1 MKVDADE
8 VHCRAPGLGKLGK
21 RGKRPKVFLRL
32 RGSANRRVDLYLPL
46 IASNPGGMTEE
57 DLDTLVEQ
65 ERQAMW
71 DLTRIHLSAR
81 SEG

>member
-1 MKVDADE
+1 MVEAGRQANLTDSGSGGPDRRGIGLADLE
-8 VHCRAPGLGKLGK
+8 NCARTNP
-21 RGKRPKVFLRL
+21 
-32 RGSANRRVDLYLPL
+32 
-46 IASNPGGMTEE
+46 NPGGMTEE